1 MPYIGEIRLWPHWRP
16 PAGWAYCDGQAMP
29 ISENEGLFYV
39 LGTRYGGDG
48 QETFNLPDL
57 RGRVPIHQGNGYV
70 LASTGGAE
78 SVTLTV
84 AQIPAH
90 THPMLG
96 AGIVGNSP
104 NPTGN
109 MVAESSAMSLYQ
121 SASPTIP
128 LAASMVAPV
137 GGSQP
142 HDNMQ
147 PYVGIHYII
156 SLYGEFP
163 QPT

>member
-1 MPYIGEIRLWPHWRP
+1 
-16 PAGWAYCDGQAMP
+16 MP
-29 ISENEGLFYV
+29 ISENDALFIV

-57 RGRVPIHQGNGYV
+57 RGRVPLHQGNGYI
-70 LASTGGAE
+70 LASTGGVE
-78 SVTLTV
+78 SVALTID
-84 AQIPAH
+84 QIPAH
-90 THPMLG
+90 SHPMLG
-96 AGIVGNSP
+96 AGIVGNDP
-104 NPTGN
+104 NPTAN
-109 MVAESSAMSLYQ
+109 MVAESSAVSLYQ